1 LLSREAR
8 RSRAWQV
15 AREHLEVG
23 APLTLRERV
32 LELKLAVEMVFDD
45 RLVAAGDEDEM
56 LNAGLTCLVDHV
68 LDQRP
73 VDTGSIS
80 FGTALVAGRNLVPRP
95 ATGKT
100 ALRMGVMDQLCE

>member
-1 LLSREAR
+1 
-8 RSRAWQV
+8 
-15 AREHLEVG
+15 
-23 APLTLRERV
+23 V
-32 LELKLAVEMVFDD
+32 LEFKLAVEMVLDD

-56 LNAGLTCLVDHV
+56 FNAGLACLVDHV
-68 LDQRP
+68 LDQST
-73 VDTGSIS
+73 TGSIS